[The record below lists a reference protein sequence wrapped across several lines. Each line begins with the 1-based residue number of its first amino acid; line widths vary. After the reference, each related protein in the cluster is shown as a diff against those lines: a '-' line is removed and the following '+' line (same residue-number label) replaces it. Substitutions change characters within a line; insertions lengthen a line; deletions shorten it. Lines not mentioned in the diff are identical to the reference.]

1 MKRNSVGSLL
11 LTIQESCNGGSN
23 TLKHYLFDPYGPT
36 QTFIIKGN

>member
-11 LTIQESCNGGSN
+11 LTIQESCNGGN